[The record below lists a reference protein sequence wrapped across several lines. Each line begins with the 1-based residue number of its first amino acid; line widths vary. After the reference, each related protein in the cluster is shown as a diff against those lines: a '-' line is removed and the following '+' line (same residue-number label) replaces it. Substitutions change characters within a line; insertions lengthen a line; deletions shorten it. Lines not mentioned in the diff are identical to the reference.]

1 MIQVKGKAVTHER
14 IRVVGVTGY
23 RDGDATQ
30 EFMTQDHFIPI
41 LTRFPE
47 MPDDLC
53 KGGRDNDRNNCQQS
67 HQ

>member
-1 MIQVKGKAVTHER
+1 MKR
-14 IRVVGVTGY
+14 IVVVGATGY

-30 EFMTQDHFIPI
+30 KFMTQEHFILL

-53 KGGRDNDRNNCQQS
+53 KGGRDNDRKYEKQS
-67 HQ
+67 H